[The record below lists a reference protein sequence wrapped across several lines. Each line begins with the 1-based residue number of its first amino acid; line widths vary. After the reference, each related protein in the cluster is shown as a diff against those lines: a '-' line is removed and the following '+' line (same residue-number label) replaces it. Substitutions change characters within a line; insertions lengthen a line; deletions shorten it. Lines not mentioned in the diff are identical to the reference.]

1 MLVRVCGR
9 IPTLIECTTPGWDI
23 GVTSCSPHLRE
34 CRTWKTEFMQNGELT
49 FVSRGFMVKVT
60 YVNDVLRRDF
70 VIAVTGMFLE

>member
-1 MLVRVCGR
+1 
-9 IPTLIECTTPGWDI
+9 
-23 GVTSCSPHLRE
+23 
-34 CRTWKTEFMQNGELT
+34 MQNGELT